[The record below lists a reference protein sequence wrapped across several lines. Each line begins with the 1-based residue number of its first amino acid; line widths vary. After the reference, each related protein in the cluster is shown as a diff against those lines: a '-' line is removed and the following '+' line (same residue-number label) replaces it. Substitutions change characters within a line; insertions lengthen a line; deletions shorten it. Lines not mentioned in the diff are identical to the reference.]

1 MSFSKVTNP
10 VLSEHE
16 IPDDKVEEKSKSE
29 SNSEKLTK
37 ESAIIEPEPEDS
49 NRDPASEPSE
59 TSNLTWQAVWSNE
72 AQTYYYWNT
81 VTNETKWEIPQ
92 EMYTAGSLYD
102 GSTNNSIA
110 STDQAVNATTATAD
124 GAEYTQ
130 QEYYQYYYAQ
140 YGYYPEGY
148 YYGYDPATYTS
159 TTQTPAEPPN
169 PLESI
174 LDRIDTEVKSK
185 LDGEPSTSSQQNASS
200 TQQESST
207 TVTSTYDQDTKVE
220 DSEYY
225 SFLAQHGD
233 GGEEYKVT
241 ARFNARTGKFQ
252 RDPTLTPEKFS
263 ADSKAIRQMSY
274 FFDYDKFAEQ
284 RSKKTKLDDSS
295 EVKENKRLNKKDI
308 EFFKQKKKEKKE
320 MKKKAWLMGGE

>member
-16 IPDDKVEEKSKSE
+16 TPDDNVEEKSE
-29 SNSEKLTK
+29 NSEKLTK
-37 ESAIIEPEPEDS
+37 ESTIAEQKPEEENS
-49 NRDPASEPSE
+49 SKDPDPVTESSEI
-59 TSNLTWQAVWSNE
+59 SNLSTWQAVWSNE

-81 VTNETKWEIPQ
+81 VTNETKWEVPQ
-92 EMYTAGSLYD
+92 EMYTLYD
-102 GSTNNSIA
+102 GSMNSNSIV
-110 STDQAVNATTATAD
+110 STDQAASAVD
-124 GAEYTQ
+124 GAEYT

-159 TTQTPAEPPN
+159 TETPSEPPN

-174 LDRIDTEVKSK
+174 LDKIDNEVKSK
-185 LDGEPSTSSQQNASS
+185 LDGNSSSSSTSQKNTS
-200 TQQESST
+200 TQQETST
-207 TVTSTYDQDTKVE
+207 TSSSTYDQDTHVE

-225 SFLAQHGD
+225 SFLAQHGESGD
-233 GGEEYKVT
+233 DYKVT

-295 EVKENKRLNKKDI
+295 GEIKENKKLNKKDI